1 MLTAKDF
8 IRGSCPKAPARLAAT
23 DGGGEGQLVG
33 DLTQRDDRRGRR
45 GVTHHKSQI
54 TIIENEFFNRPKGA
68 GAKNNIIYIIYYI
81 IYIILKYLTLSSL
94 RLPQY
99 PIRVIVICD
108 L

>member
-1 MLTAKDF
+1 MAKDF
-8 IRGSCPKAPARLAAT
+8 LRGSRPKAPAPTGAP
-23 DGGGEGQLVG
+23 DEGGEGQEAG
-33 DLTQRDDRRGRR
+33 GLTQRGGRRGRR

-54 TIIENEFFNRPKGA
+54 TIIENEFSTGRKGA
-68 GAKNNIIYIIYYI
+68 VAKNNIIYIIYYI